1 MNAESKLELELDQI
15 EVSRPKWIL
24 FLNSYRLRITVLL
37 SFAIF
42 SCYAQRNGLSS
53 AITGMVK
60 DDKGNG
66 YYDWKTRTGIIL
78 GSFYIGYALVQFVG
92 GYVVARTDAHRTL
105 SIFLTMSTISTLICP
120 FAANKGVGTMVAS
133 RIVAGIGQALAWPS
147 LYSVAAAWFPPKE
160 RSTHMGLVGAS
171 QAMGTVVSLYLGGI
185 FCKINNTII
194 YYISGWALF
203 FYLLGFIGLVWL
215 LLWML
220 YGSRSPQNC
229 RRINKY
235 ELNYIESN
243 VVHTTPASNAI
254 PWKAIAQSKEVWGL
268 CLTMM
273 FYDFGLYATYTVVP
287 QYLKDALK
295 YSYSEMGLYSALPH
309 VVCTIGSILNGYFA
323 DKLINGRVLSRTNCR
338 KFFQSG
344 SSLLVGLSMLM
355 IAFVPPERRKVA
367 VVLFL
372 FCGFF
377 ISMAFAGG
385 YFVAVS
391 DIGGNY
397 SAIIYGIGNTMS
409 AIAGFISPTLPS
421 TIVGSETRNVASKW
435 KTVLMVY
442 SGSLF
447 LSSAIYGILGSG
459 EQCSWAKD
467 PENHQENDA
476 IEHREQDL

>member
-1 MNAESKLELELDQI
+1 ME
-15 EVSRPKWIL
+15 
-24 FLNSYRLRITVLL
+24 ITVLL

-105 SIFLTMSTISTLICP
+105 SISLTMSTISTLICP

-229 RRINKY
+229 RRINKH

-355 IAFVPPERRKVA
+355 IAFVPPERRIVA

-372 FCGFF
+372 FFLLGIRRRATLCSVRYWKPVNRNNMRNRKYNVGHRG
-377 ISMAFAGG
+377 ISFHQRPRLASQF
-385 YFVAVS
+385 
-391 DIGGNY
+391 
-397 SAIIYGIGNTMS
+397 
-409 AIAGFISPTLPS
+409 
-421 TIVGSETRNVASKW
+421 ETRNVASKW
-435 KTVLMVY
+435 KTVLLVY

-467 PENHQENDA
+467 PENRQENDA

>member
-1 MNAESKLELELDQI
+1 MDFVDCVRTQIEKRFDASCVSLRLNFRRETSQNTESKLELELDQI

-42 SCYAQRNGLSS
+42 SCYAQINGLSS

-105 SIFLTMSTISTLICP
+105 SISLTMSTISTLICP

-171 QAMGTVVSLYLGGI
+171 KAMGTVVSLYLGGI

-229 RRINKY
+229 RRINKH

-287 QYLKDALK
+287 QYLRCSQVQLFGNGPIFRPPPCCLHNQE
-295 YSYSEMGLYSALPH
+295 YP
-309 VVCTIGSILNGYFA
+309 CGYFA
-323 DKLINGRVLSRTNCR
+323 DKLINGRVLSQN
-338 KFFQSG
+338 K
-344 SSLLVGLSMLM
+344 L
-355 IAFVPPERRKVA
+355 
-367 VVLFL
+367 
-372 FCGFF
+372 
-377 ISMAFAGG
+377 
-385 YFVAVS
+385 
-391 DIGGNY
+391 
-397 SAIIYGIGNTMS
+397 
-409 AIAGFISPTLPS
+409 
-421 TIVGSETRNVASKW
+421 
-435 KTVLMVY
+435 
-442 SGSLF
+442 
-447 LSSAIYGILGSG
+447 
-459 EQCSWAKD
+459 
-467 PENHQENDA
+467 
-476 IEHREQDL
+476 